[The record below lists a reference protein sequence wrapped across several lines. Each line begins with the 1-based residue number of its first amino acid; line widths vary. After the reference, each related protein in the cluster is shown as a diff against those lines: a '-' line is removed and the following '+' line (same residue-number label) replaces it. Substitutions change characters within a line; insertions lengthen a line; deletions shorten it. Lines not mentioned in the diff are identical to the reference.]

1 MIQTAVNHSD
11 KNGNSKVTAVFS
23 NPVPP
28 IALPFDTT
36 GNRLI
41 LDGVSWQSYQQ
52 ILHAFDDRHLRITFD
67 RGALEIMTLSP
78 EHERLKHLLSYLIG
92 VLVEELNWDM
102 AGFGSMT
109 FKRSCHQRGL
119 EPDECYWIQHESL
132 VRGKNLI
139 DLERDPPPDLVFEI
153 DITHSSLDRFAI
165 YATLGVPE
173 IWRFNGQTLR
183 AHLLTPAGDYG
194 ESQQSRTF
202 PFLAML
208 EIEHFL
214 ALRSGE
220 SETALLRRFR
230 AWVRRQI
237 TNNWDQ

>member
-1 MIQTAVNHSD
+1 MIQTAVTYSD
-11 KNGNSKVTAVFS
+11 TNANSKVAAIFS
-23 NPVPP
+23 TLVPP
-28 IALPFDTT
+28 IALPLGAT
-36 GNRLI
+36 GNRLV
-41 LDGVSWQSYQQ
+41 LESVSWQSYQQ
-52 ILHAFDDRHLRITFD
+52 ILHAFDDRHLRITYD

-78 EHERLKHLLSYLIG
+78 EHERIKHLLSYVIG
-92 VLVEELNWDM
+92 ILVEELDWDM

-109 FKRSCHQRGL
+109 FKRSRHQRGL

-132 VRGKNLI
+132 VRGKDVI
-139 DLERDPPPDLVFEI
+139 DLERDPPPDLVIEV
-153 DITHSSLDRFAI
+153 DITHSSLDRFGI
-165 YATLGVPE
+165 YAALGVPE

-183 AHLLTPAGDYG
+183 AHLLTPSGDYR

-208 EIEHFL
+208 EIERFL

-230 AWVRRQI
+230 TWVRRQI